1 MSSKIPFP
9 PAGFDELTADEQVEY
24 VQELWDYI
32 VDSRSGQISIPD
44 WHREIL
50 EERMAQ
56 YRENGDEGIPF
67 EQFEKELFEQL
78 KKGWHQAFRFLLDIR
93 ATRRRI
99 EQFPYQFPV
108 VENTTGRALLK
119 HFPYAMYFYLNVDH
133 LSVTAIVHQRRNLT
147 VWMDRG
153 NGSY

>member
-78 KKGWHQAFRFLLDIR
+78 KKG
-93 ATRRRI
+93 
-99 EQFPYQFPV
+99 
-108 VENTTGRALLK
+108 
-119 HFPYAMYFYLNVDH
+119 
-133 LSVTAIVHQRRNLT
+133 
-147 VWMDRG
+147 
-153 NGSY
+153 

>member
-1 MSSKIPFP
+1 LQKSIELLYYSPQGVQHVLRNTISSG
-9 PAGFDELTADEQVEY
+9 GFDELTADEQVEY

-78 KKGWHQAFRFLLDIR
+78 KKG
-93 ATRRRI
+93 
-99 EQFPYQFPV
+99 
-108 VENTTGRALLK
+108 
-119 HFPYAMYFYLNVDH
+119 
-133 LSVTAIVHQRRNLT
+133 
-147 VWMDRG
+147 
-153 NGSY
+153 